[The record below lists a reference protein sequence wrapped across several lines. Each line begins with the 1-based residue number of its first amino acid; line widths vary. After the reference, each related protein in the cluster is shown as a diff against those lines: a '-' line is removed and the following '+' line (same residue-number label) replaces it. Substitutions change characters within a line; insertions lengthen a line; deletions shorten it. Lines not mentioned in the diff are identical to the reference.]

1 MENEEK
7 MEMCWWREK
16 WKCAAFGSAEKNASR
31 NNIKHL

>member
-16 WKCAAFGSAEKNASR
+16 WKCAAFGSAEKTPPE
-31 NNIKHL
+31 IT